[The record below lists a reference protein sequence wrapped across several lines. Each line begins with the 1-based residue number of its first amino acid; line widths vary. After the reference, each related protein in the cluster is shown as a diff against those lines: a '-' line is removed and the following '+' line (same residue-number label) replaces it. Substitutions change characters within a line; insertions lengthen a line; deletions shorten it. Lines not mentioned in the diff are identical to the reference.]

1 MARVV
6 SKKQDKELLWVFLML
21 SLAAIAIYLV
31 SSDVLAS
38 IIDMVAEN
46 LGASTAKIADGLNG
60 LSILAILAVLYGLF
74 ATYLWR
80 PFRWFLGVPIIEG
93 PWEGEITSDTADT
106 PIEVSVTIEQQWKD
120 LTMRF
125 NGGDFTS
132 HVILVAFDEDSAHR
146 DRLKYLYFCEKQGTR
161 DHFGTTLLTI
171 CDKDKMEGRY
181 YTDKE
186 EKPDAEHNYA
196 SRGRIVLR
204 RVKATPAS

>member
-6 SKKQDKELLWVFLML
+6 SKKRDRELLWVFLML
-21 SLAAIAIYLV
+21 SLASIGIYLL
-31 SSDVLAS
+31 SSDVLDKFFDLLAS
-38 IIDMVAEN
+38 N
-46 LGASTAKIADGLNG
+46 LGANTAKIAGGLNG
-60 LSILAILAVLYGLF
+60 LSILAILAALYGLF

-80 PFRWFLGVPIIEG
+80 PFRPLLGIPMIEG
-93 PWEGEITSDTADT
+93 PWEGEITSDAAAE
-106 PIEVSVTIEQQWKD
+106 PVKVSVTIEQQWRE

-125 NGGDFTS
+125 HGGDFTS

-171 CDKDKMEGRY
+171 CDKDRMEGRY

-186 EKPDAEHNYA
+186 ENPDAAHNYS

-204 RVKATPAS
+204 RVKAAPA